1 MRNEALLFALKQQ
14 RDGAGG
20 EPVARGVSI
29 GTGSNKRSH
38 ASGSDP
44 CPPGH
49 HKNTR
54 STADVGVQMVHS
66 QVFALDAIIQC
77 KLADDERAQN
87 LNICSVCGGTA
98 EEALEGELTLALGLG
113 GQRIQHRTHSPEA
126 LGKRSGSTEGECEAA
141 RMQLSEMRGELQQ
154 LHTSLRGSLHN
165 LKGAT
170 HNSHAWEQR
179 PAALLLADAAEES
192 LEHDGAACVGGDVA
206 GVAAGAPLYDS
217 GATSLLRIV
226 QSLNIVP
233 VGHFVLGVGGIC
245 VGYLGTTTIKRVLS

>member
-1 MRNEALLFALKQQ
+1 MVQDLADRLQEEHMRNEALLFALKQQ

-77 KLADDERAQN
+77 KLC
-87 LNICSVCGGTA
+87 LLYT
-98 EEALEGELTLALGLG
+98 
-113 GQRIQHRTHSPEA
+113 SPSP
-126 LGKRSGSTEGECEAA
+126 R
-141 RMQLSEMRGELQQ
+141 
-154 LHTSLRGSLHN
+154 
-165 LKGAT
+165 
-170 HNSHAWEQR
+170 
-179 PAALLLADAAEES
+179 D
-192 LEHDGAACVGGDVA
+192 
-206 GVAAGAPLYDS
+206 
-217 GATSLLRIV
+217 
-226 QSLNIVP
+226 
-233 VGHFVLGVGGIC
+233 
-245 VGYLGTTTIKRVLS
+245 